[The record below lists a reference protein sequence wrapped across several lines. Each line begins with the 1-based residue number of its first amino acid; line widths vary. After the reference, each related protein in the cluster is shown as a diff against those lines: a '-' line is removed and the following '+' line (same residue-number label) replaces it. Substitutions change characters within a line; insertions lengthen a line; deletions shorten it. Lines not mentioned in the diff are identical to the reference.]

1 MNYLIVIFL
10 FIIIILLIRILY
22 SLKYFNRGIVL
33 DEEIKKIPVKTIENR
48 EYSFLTEV
56 KSFYKSSNEKDFDE
70 EEGHYLL
77 FKEAEGWEYI
87 KKEIIFDTE
96 NDNII
101 NKKKYFWRKEIK

>member
-33 DEEIKKIPVKTIENR
+33 DEEPKKIPTKTVENR

-56 KSFYKSSNEKDFDE
+56 KSFNKSLNEENFDE
-70 EEGHYLL
+70 KETQYLL
-77 FKEAEGWEYI
+77 SKEAEGWEYI
-87 KKEIIFDTE
+87 KKEIIFSAI
-96 NDNII
+96 NDNNI
-101 NKKKYFWRKEIK
+101 NTKYFWRKEIK